1 MGDVLQLTD
10 LQIDALKEIANIGAG
25 HAATALS
32 QMLGSTIKLET
43 PKAELLRY
51 NDLGSVFG
59 EDQILAVL
67 HVYVRGDIPGHL
79 VVLFDQE
86 DALAFVHLFLRRV
99 SGDLQIYDAV
109 VETTLKELAN
119 IVASSY
125 LSALIRLTDANML
138 PSVPV
143 ISYGSLRAAFD
154 ALMPTAPHRDVFFV
168 ESTFIDR
175 GAKIAGRVIFIP
187 DTGSVEPLLAAF
199 GV

>member
-1 MGDVLQLTD
+1 MGDALQLTD

-32 QMLGSTIKLET
+32 QMLDSTIKLET

-51 NDLGSVFG
+51 ADLGSRFS
-59 EDQILAVL
+59 ENEIFAVL

-79 VVLFDQE
+79 IVLFDQH

-99 SGDLQIYDAV
+99 GGDLQIFDAV

-138 PSVPV
+138 PSIPV
-143 ISYGSLRAAFD
+143 ISYGSMRATFE
-154 ALMPTAPHRDVFFV
+154 ALMPMAPHREVFFV
-168 ESTFIDR
+168 QSTFLDR
-175 GAKIAGRVIFIP
+175 GAKMSGRVMFIP
-187 DTGSVEPLLAAF
+187 DTGSLEPLLAAF

>member
-1 MGDVLQLTD
+1 MGDALQLTD

-32 QMLGSTIKLET
+32 QMLGSVIKLEM
-43 PKAELLRY
+43 PAELLHFA
-51 NDLGSVFG
+51 DLGSRVS
-59 EDQILAVL
+59 EEQIFAVL
-67 HVYVRGDIPGHL
+67 HVYVRGDVPGHL
-79 VVLFDQE
+79 VVLFDQQ

-99 SGDLQIYDAV
+99 SSDLQIFDAV

-125 LSALIRLTDANML
+125 LSALIRLTGANML

-143 ISYGSLRAAFD
+143 VSYASLRAAFD
-154 ALMPTAPHRDVFFV
+154 ALMPMAPDRQLFFV
-168 ESTFIDR
+168 QSTFIDR
-175 GAKIAGRVIFIP
+175 GAKISGEVIFIP
-187 DTGSVEPLLAAF
+187 DAGSVEPLLAAF

>member
-1 MGDVLQLTD
+1 MGDALQLTD

-32 QMLGSTIKLET
+32 QMLGSIIKLET
-43 PKAELLRY
+43 PKAELLRFA
-51 NDLGSVFG
+51 DLGSRFS
-59 EDQILAVL
+59 EDQIFAVL

-79 VVLFDQE
+79 VVLFDQH
-86 DALAFVHLFLRRV
+86 DALAFVHLFVRRAT
-99 SGDLQIYDAV
+99 GDLQIFDAV

-143 ISYGSLRAAFD
+143 VSYASLRAAFD
-154 ALMPTAPHRDVFFV
+154 ALMPMAPHRQLFLVQ
-168 ESTFIDR
+168 STFIDR
-175 GAKIAGRVIFIP
+175 GAKISGQVIFIP
-187 DTGSVEPLLAAF
+187 DAGSVEPLLAAF